1 MPLRRWHSPTRKII
15 VLLHNL
21 TRRRRR
27 GIAIGPTNKGRHG
40 IRVSTHDRMTGGM
53 IVRSMIRVVV
63 VGVSG
68 MGPIIHFGKIGGF
81 AQIRWYGVGLV
92 VIIIVVVRHKNRIV
106 VVVVQKWW

>member
-1 MPLRRWHSPTRKII
+1 MVGGGGVGCSWRQEI
-15 VLLHNL
+15 VLHNL
-21 TRRRRR
+21 TRRR

-63 VGVSG
+63 GVGVSG

-81 AQIRWYGVGLV
+81 AQIRWNCVGLV